1 MDEYLSFLVYSLFR
15 NPLLDVLSGVLDV
28 VFSFEFLFSFFLV
41 TLAINKERRT
51 YLVFLALLVNGL
63 VVASMKLLIA
73 RPRPFYGSWESSYSF
88 PSGHASNAFLLATFY
103 SQLFPKRKKSS
114 YLIASLVAFSR
125 VYLGTHYLTDV
136 LAGAL
141 IGYVV
146 AIIFITK
153 NRHFFK
159 P

>member
-63 VVASMKLLIA
+63 VVAS
-73 RPRPFYGSWESSYSF
+73 
-88 PSGHASNAFLLATFY
+88 N
-103 SQLFPKRKKSS
+103 
-114 YLIASLVAFSR
+114 
-125 VYLGTHYLTDV
+125 
-136 LAGAL
+136 
-141 IGYVV
+141 
-146 AIIFITK
+146 
-153 NRHFFK
+153 
-159 P
+159 